1 MSAPPI
7 ITDFSV
13 EALVPLLFAMSAALL
28 FWNRIVPRQLR
39 GLQVAFE
46 TGEKRYEVHRVTT
59 SFQDAKDLLASK
71 YKRFGVSS

>member
-7 ITDFSV
+7 ITEFSV
-13 EALVPLLFAMSAALL
+13 EALVPLFFAISAALL

-46 TGEKRYEVHRVTT
+46 TGE
-59 SFQDAKDLLASK
+59 
-71 YKRFGVSS
+71 